1 MEEAQVLYFTRR
13 QGNQWS
19 FHALPISK
27 THLDSTPASAPK
39 PIHKLQDHGNWD
51 RLGELIDELGRLL
64 ATNGA
69 LEGWY
74 VHGRTLLVA
83 FPEI

>member
-13 QGNQWS
+13 QGNHWS
-19 FHALPISK
+19 FRALPISK

-39 PIHKLQDHGNWD
+39 PIHKLQDHGDWD
-51 RLGELIDELGRLL
+51 RLGELIDALGRLL

-74 VHGRTLLVA
+74 VHG
-83 FPEI
+83 